1 MLPLLRC
8 EPPKGRSI
16 AVYTHAIDAAAT
28 LLLAVVMLQ
37 APLAGA
43 GRSRCPVGPT
53 CSHGVQSCVPVNLIS
68 LCTRSDRAPLYLST
82 SNVRTRDHLSVVSR
96 SGHCCFCS
104 VAMRLIVAAIR
115 TAGMRQRYPVIAHT
129 AADDTSCTISMCTVW
144 MVVLYDIDVRVMSVR
159 SFIFIPGTCRRR
171 ENKIK

>member
-1 MLPLLRC
+1 MLPLLLS
-8 EPPKGRSI
+8 EPLKERSI
-16 AVYTHAIDAAAT
+16 AAYTHAVDAAAT
-28 LLLAVVMLQ
+28 LVLAVVMLE
-37 APLAGA
+37 APVVGA
-43 GRSRCPVGPT
+43 GRSRCLVRPTARTGSSHVCWYSACVRGPIE
-53 CSHGVQSCVPVNLIS
+53 H
-68 LCTRSDRAPLYLST
+68 LCTSLT
-82 SNVRTRDHLSVVSR
+82 SKVRTRDSLSVVSR
-96 SGHCCFCS
+96 SGYCCFCS
-104 VAMRLIVAAIR
+104 VAMRLIAAAIC